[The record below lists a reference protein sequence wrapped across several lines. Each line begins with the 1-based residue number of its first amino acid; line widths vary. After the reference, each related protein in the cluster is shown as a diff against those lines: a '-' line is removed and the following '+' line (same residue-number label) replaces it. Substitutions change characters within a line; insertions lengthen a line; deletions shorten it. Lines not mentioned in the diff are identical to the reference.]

1 MIFRDKFDILLVVFL
16 ANLFLMI
23 GLASVGQAQPWDYNA
38 DYPTATGNPNPNGVW
53 SYGYLIGG
61 L

>member
-1 MIFRDKFDILLVVFL
+1 MEKRVVFL

-38 DYPTATGNPNPNGVW
+38 DYPTATGGPNPNGVW